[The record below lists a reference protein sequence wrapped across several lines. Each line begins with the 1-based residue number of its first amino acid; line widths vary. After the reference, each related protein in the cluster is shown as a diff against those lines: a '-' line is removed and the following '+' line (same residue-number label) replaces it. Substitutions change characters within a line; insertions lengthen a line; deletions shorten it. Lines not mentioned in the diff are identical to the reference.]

1 MIRRRHVL
9 CLMAALTGVG
19 AAWADPSPAERARIE
34 RLIRYVESRK
44 DVRFVRNGT
53 DYSCNDAAKFLR
65 KKLGSMGEHVNSAT
79 DFIDQIASRSS
90 TSGQPY
96 LIRFANGQTEPAA
109 KFLGDE
115 LKRMDAG
122 K

>member
-1 MIRRRHVL
+1 MIHRRHVL
-9 CLMAALTGVG
+9 CLIGALAGVG
-19 AAWADPSPAERARIE
+19 TASAELGPAERARIE

-53 DYSCNDAAKFLR
+53 EYSCNDAAKFLR
-65 KKLGSMGEHVNSAT
+65 KKLDSMGEHVNTARE
-79 DFIDQIASRSS
+79 FIDQIASKSS

-96 LIRFANGQTEPAA
+96 AIRFSNGHTEPAA
-109 KFLGDE
+109 KFLQDE
-115 LKRMDAG
+115 LKRMDSG